1 MRLWALIVIVSLS
14 EALLHYF
21 PWRKLLRGKELPRLA
36 AYTLGLLGMMIPLSA
51 WLWERN
57 EMEIIQTLW
66 IVIITAGV
74 VVFALYG
81 FDHYLHLEM
90 RNMEADEREAIAR
103 SVDGKKS

>member
-1 MRLWALIVIVSLS
+1 
-14 EALLHYF
+14 
-21 PWRKLLRGKELPRLA
+21 
-36 AYTLGLLGMMIPLSA
+36 
-51 WLWERN
+51 
-57 EMEIIQTLW
+57 MEIIQTLW